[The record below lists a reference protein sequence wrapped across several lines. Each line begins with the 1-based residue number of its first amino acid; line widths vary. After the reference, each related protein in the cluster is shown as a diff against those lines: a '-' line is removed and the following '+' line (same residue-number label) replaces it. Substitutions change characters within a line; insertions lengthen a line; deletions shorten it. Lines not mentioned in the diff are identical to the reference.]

1 MTCSAVS
8 RLNTFQAPPPD
19 QVEVVLLGPRY
30 GEAVC
35 VHIGDNR
42 WLAVDSCLYGKPA
55 QPATLFYFD
64 QIGVSPDRLELVCIT
79 HWHDDHVRGIS
90 ELVQHAVAAKVV
102 IPEALQRKE
111 FLVLATR
118 FGGESLTGGAKELF
132 SLYKNFSGKRSFVLA
147 GESKLILKD
156 QTSAGAV
163 EVWAMSPSSSEVI
176 QCLADIGKLIPN
188 AGEPLGKLPKQQPN
202 HLATVLLIKVGSA
215 SMLLGADLEQVS
227 HADQGWNGVLASVA
241 AKGAV
246 STLFKVPHHGS
257 VTAYNP
263 QVWQQMLSPDATA
276 LVTPFHSGRS
286 KLPTLEEVSAIKAHT
301 QHIFITTEQPLVR
314 PRLAKPSVVDRELKD
329 RTSGKKGLQ
338 QERAEPGAIRCRFS
352 AASGNPTWEVGL
364 YEGAKAL

>member
-8 RLNTFQAPPPD
+8 RLSTFQAPPSD

-30 GEAVC
+30 GEALC

-42 WLAVDSCLYGKPA
+42 WLAVDSCLYGRPA
-55 QPATLFYFD
+55 MPAALFYFD
-64 QIGVSPDRLELVCIT
+64 KIGVSADRLELVCVT

-90 ELVQHAVAAKVV
+90 ELVRQAASAKVV

-111 FLVLATR
+111 FMVLAAR

-132 SLYKNFSGKRSFVLA
+132 NLYNNFRGTRSFVLA

-163 EVWAMSPSSSEVI
+163 EVWAMSPSSAEVV
-176 QCLADIGKLIPN
+176 QCLADIGKLIPQE
-188 AGEPLGKLPKQQPN
+188 GEPLGKLPKQHPN
-202 HLATVLLIKVGSA
+202 HLAMVLLVKVGSA
-215 SMLLGADLEQVS
+215 SMLFGADLEQVS

-241 AKGAV
+241 AQGSV

-257 VTAYNP
+257 VTAYNAD
-263 QVWQQMLSPDATA
+263 VWHKMLAADATS
-276 LVTPFHSGRS
+276 LVTPFHFGSS
-286 KLPTLEEVSAIKAHT
+286 KLPTPEEISAIKAHT

-314 PRLAKPSVVDRELKD
+314 PRLAKPAVVERELKD
-329 RTSGKKGLQ
+329 RTSGQKGLY
-338 QERAEPGAIRCRFS
+338 QERAEPGAVRCRFS
-352 AASGNPTWEVGL
+352 VGSEVPLWEVGL